1 MAVLHAR
8 GMGVAEDL
16 SLTRFYFDR
25 SCALGLKEAC
35 KHAKDLKDNAIPPPL
50 PNRF

>member
-1 MAVLHAR
+1 M
-8 GMGVAEDL
+8 AEDL

-25 SCALGLKEAC
+25 SCALGLK
-35 KHAKDLKDNAIPPPL
+35 DDAIPSPL